1 MQWRVIPAA
10 DGYPGLTA
18 LKVDDRREIVSRG
31 TGPAVE
37 AAILRKK
44 EEAR

>member
-18 LKVDDRREIVSRG
+18 LKVGDHREIVSRG

-44 EEAR
+44 EGVR